1 MLAAEWLLM
10 MLILSSYSQNHASLH
25 SKKLTRVICANTKI
39 DEEIRHF
46 ISYAKEANDLNNTGN
61 WYLHTSNTESTGIS
75 CIVHKDNFY
84 FPSLGRAFILYDD
97 IVIILKDSPNKRYF
111 RKTHDKRIFQM
122 QKRPTPDSVS
132 IPYLNICT
140 NDQGNLLSIKSNIM
154 SLSLSEA
161 SISHLA
167 KKTNDAFD
175 WVKKGEA
182 EDIHVKQILPR
193 VECSDRLLDKEI
205 RYFLS
210 QHPKTQDTLYWN
222 ISLTGQIYTR
232 RNSEVTRCTISFEP
246 HEPDFGEAYLQYGQD
261 ILVLKDKVDDSVFKF
276 MPNNQR
282 ELSVVKNRTP
292 KMSHHTLLD
301 IWFTK
306 QTVLQK
312 RCEFD
317 PLKR

>member
-1 MLAAEWLLM
+1 
-10 MLILSSYSQNHASLH
+10 
-25 SKKLTRVICANTKI
+25 
-39 DEEIRHF
+39 
-46 ISYAKEANDLNNTGN
+46 
-61 WYLHTSNTESTGIS
+61 
-75 CIVHKDNFY
+75 
-84 FPSLGRAFILYDD
+84 
-97 IVIILKDSPNKRYF
+97 
-111 RKTHDKRIFQM
+111 
-122 QKRPTPDSVS
+122 
-132 IPYLNICT
+132 
-140 NDQGNLLSIKSNIM
+140 
-154 SLSLSEA
+154 
-161 SISHLA
+161 
-167 KKTNDAFD
+167 
-175 WVKKGEA
+175 
-182 EDIHVKQILPR
+182 
-193 VECSDRLLDKEI
+193 LDKEI